1 MGCAGSLC
9 INYAGIVKRGAG
21 TCDAGLH
28 NETHDVSWIPSQL
41 FGRKMIVYFP
51 DVSFTD
57 ADLKVNITG
66 LYLETNEA
74 ALL

>member
-1 MGCAGSLC
+1 
-9 INYAGIVKRGAG
+9 
-21 TCDAGLH
+21 
-28 NETHDVSWIPSQL
+28 VSWISSQL

-51 DVSFTD
+51 DVFLSD

-74 ALL
+74 VLAVGRQAHLSH

>member
-1 MGCAGSLC
+1 
-9 INYAGIVKRGAG
+9 
-21 TCDAGLH
+21 
-28 NETHDVSWIPSQL
+28 VSWIPSQL

-66 LYLETNEA
+66 LYLETNKA